1 VKDGETLMTIV
12 QQGFPT
18 AEVRDFFADTA
29 WIGFFDR
36 LEAYFTARSAG

>member
-1 VKDGETLMTIV
+1 MKDGETLMTIV

-18 AEVRDFFADTA
+18 AAERDFFADTA

>member
-1 VKDGETLMTIV
+1 MTIV

-18 AEVRDFFADTA
+18 AAERDFFEGTA